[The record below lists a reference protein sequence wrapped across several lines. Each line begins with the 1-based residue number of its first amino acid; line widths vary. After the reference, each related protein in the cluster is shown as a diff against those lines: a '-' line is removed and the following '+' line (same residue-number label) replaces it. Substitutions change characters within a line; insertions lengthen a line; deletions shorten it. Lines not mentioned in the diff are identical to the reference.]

1 MDYATLLNSIDP
13 ISMCADCKLIRT
25 PRSFHCGYCNQ
36 CVEKFD
42 HHCPWV
48 DNCVGK
54 NNYPRFI
61 MFVCTQVIYMV
72 LASIAMIM
80 GWRHDV
86 RFDVVVR
93 PELEESA

>member
-13 ISMCADCKLIRT
+13 TSMCADCKLIRT

-80 GWRHDV
+80 GWRLDV